1 MPLIERRIGLLFFAF
16 AGLLC
21 VALVKA
27 SYLGALRS
35 HSLQRAAATQQVAE
49 VTIPAPRGT
58 IVDRHGVELAVSQEA
73 ADIAVTPYL
82 VKDPGKLA
90 HTLAPLLKRPESVL
104 LEKLV
109 KRRSGFEYLARQVP
123 AARADRVTKLRQDGI
138 QIIPR
143 TQRAYPRGWL
153 GSQLLGTVGT
163 DGKGLS
169 GVEYARNGV
178 LRGSDGQR
186 REVNDA
192 LGEPISM
199 RDTTPTQ
206 AGQTVQLTIDT
217 PLQDEVEQVLA
228 GVGKTYRPKG
238 ATAVVMNPRNGE
250 VLALANWP
258 RVDANDV
265 GGAPAYAR
273 QDRAVGFTYEPG
285 STFKAFTVAGALQ
298 ERAVTPHTQFQLPV
312 NLQVADRQ
320 IHDAEPRG
328 PETLTVAQ
336 ILAQSSNVGAVKIG
350 QRLGARRFDSW
361 VRRFGFGKTTG
372 ADLPGEEQGIVLPL
386 KQYSGSSMGNLPIG
400 QGQAVTPLQ
409 MATGYSAI
417 ANGGILRPPHVVRAI
432 GERTVPAPA
441 GRRVL
446 SKPVAASVRRM
457 LEGVLAA
464 GGTASEAAIPGYSLA
479 GKTGTASKPDPVNG
493 GYSNSKYVA
502 SFVGFAPARHPRLLV
517 AVMVDEPKGA
527 IFGGVV
533 AAPAF
538 QKIIGF
544 ALPYMG
550 INPR

>member
-21 VALVKA
+21 VALIKA

-35 HSLQRAAATQQVAE
+35 HSLQRAANTQQVAE

-90 HTLAPLLKRPESVL
+90 HTLAPLLARSESDL
-104 LEKLV
+104 LEKLT

-123 AARADRVTKLRQDGI
+123 AARADRVLKLRQDGI

-143 TQRAYPRGWL
+143 TKRAYPRGWL

-228 GVGKTYRPKG
+228 GVGKTFRPKG

-285 STFKAFTVAGALQ
+285 STFKAFTVAGAL
-298 ERAVTPHTQFQLPV
+298 EEHAVTPHTQFQLPV

-336 ILAQSSNVGAVKIG
+336 ILAQSSNVGAVEIG

-361 VRRFGFGKTTG
+361 VHRFGFGKTTG
-372 ADLPGEEQGIVLPL
+372 ADLPGEEQGIVPAL

-409 MATGYSAI
+409 MATGYAAI

-432 GERTVPAPA
+432 GERTLPVPT

>member
-35 HSLQRAAATQQVAE
+35 HSLQRAANTQQVAE

-90 HTLAPLLKRPESVL
+90 HSLAPLLARPESDL
-104 LEKLV
+104 LEKLT

-123 AARADRVTKLRQDGI
+123 AGRADRVLKLRQDGI

-143 TQRAYPRGWL
+143 TKRAYPRGWL

-178 LRGSDGQR
+178 LRGSDGER

-199 RDTTPTQ
+199 RDTKPTQ

-217 PLQDEVEQVLA
+217 PLQDQVEQVLA

-298 ERAVTPHTQFQLPV
+298 EHAVTPHTQFELPV

-350 QRLGARRFDSW
+350 QRLGTRRFDSW
-361 VRRFGFGKTTG
+361 VHRFGFGKSTG

-432 GERTVPAPA
+432 GDKPVPVPA

>member
-35 HSLQRAAATQQVAE
+35 HSLQRVAATQQVAE

-104 LEKLV
+104 LQKIV

-123 AARADRVTKLRQDGI
+123 AARADHVTKLRQDGI

-298 ERAVTPHTQFQLPV
+298 EHAVTPHTQFQLPV
-312 NLQVADRQ
+312 NLQVADRK

-361 VRRFGFGKTTG
+361 VRRFGFGHTTG

-544 ALPYMG
+544 ALPYMD